1 MVLEQLDIHMQS
13 MHLDTEITPFSKI
26 NMRRITDLNVKH
38 KTIKLENTGENLDD
52 PRYGD
57 NFLNITPKAWYIKKR
72 THKNFSLWKIMLRD
86 WQDSP
91 LKGNICKKKPYDT
104 RLFSKIQK
112 ISQISKITKQ
122 KAYVQMGQR
131 P

>member
-57 NFLNITPKAWYIKKR
+57 NFLNITPKA
-72 THKNFSLWKIMLRD
+72 
-86 WQDSP
+86 
-91 LKGNICKKKPYDT
+91 
-104 RLFSKIQK
+104 
-112 ISQISKITKQ
+112 
-122 KAYVQMGQR
+122 
-131 P
+131 